1 MSKHHSTQDRVSK
14 EAEVSNARNAHKF
27 DAGTALENLRAEMI
41 EVEALARAA
50 EEAADELPAATTAQ
64 QRLVFGRIQTLATK
78 ASRQASAS
86 LDFANEQVTALSA
99 QMAGRR
105 KAAAR

>member
-1 MSKHHSTQDRVSK
+1 MMRKHHSTQVK
-14 EAEVSNARNAHKF
+14 VSNKGKISNF

-50 EEAADELPAATTAQ
+50 EEAADELPSATTAQ
-64 QRLVFGRIQTLATK
+64 QRLVFGRIQTLVTK
-78 ASRQASAS
+78 ASQQASAS

-99 QMAGRR
+99 QMTARR
-105 KAAAR
+105 KATAR

>member
-1 MSKHHSTQDRVSK
+1 MRKHRSTQNRVSNTT
-14 EAEVSNARNAHKF
+14 EISNF
-27 DAGTALENLRAEMI
+27 DAGTALENLRAEVI
-41 EVEALARAA
+41 EIEALARAA

-64 QRLVFGRIQTLATK
+64 QRLVFGRVQTLATK
-78 ASRQASAS
+78 ASRQASAA
-86 LDFANEQVTALSA
+86 LDFANEQVAALSA